1 MFPRNSGVCGD
12 GQRDEIPTLGD
23 QLVITPSQD
32 GTSVKDA
39 NVRLCSGCSR
49 SFFTACG
56 LVSTSP
62 PPPPHPPTLCRP
74 GISCL
79 CPGSSETLSR
89 TENPQCVK
97 TR

>member
-1 MFPRNSGVCGD
+1 MFPRNSGN
-12 GQRDEIPTLGD
+12 GQRNEIPTLQD
-23 QLVITPSQD
+23 QLVITPSQA

-62 PPPPHPPTLCRP
+62 PPLCRP
-74 GISCL
+74 GISCF

-89 TENPQCVK
+89 NENPQCVK

>member
-1 MFPRNSGVCGD
+1 MFPRNSGD
-12 GQRDEIPTLGD
+12 GRRDDIPTLQD
-23 QLVITPSQD
+23 QPVITPSQA

-56 LVSTSP
+56 LVSTCP
-62 PPPPHPPTLCRP
+62 PPPPLPRP
-74 GISCL
+74 GISCF

>member
-1 MFPRNSGVCGD
+1 MFPRNSGN
-12 GQRDEIPTLGD
+12 GQRNEIPTLQD
-23 QLVITPSQD
+23 QLVITPSQA

-62 PPPPHPPTLCRP
+62 PPALQAWNQ
-74 GISCL
+74 L
-79 CPGSSETLSR
+79 FLSGLL
-89 TENPQCVK
+89 
-97 TR
+97 